1 MNRRVLVCLT
11 AVLFSLTVIAQQ
23 TPTANIPRQL
33 RFGGTVKS
41 ADGTPRTGVVGVMF
55 SLYTD
60 QQGGTALWTELQN
73 VQLDANGQYSV
84 LLGSQHAEGVPAE
97 VFTSNEARWLGIQ
110 VEAEPEQPRVLL
122 VSVPYALKA
131 GDAETL
137 GGKPLSSFLLN
148 PNPDA
153 TGVTTGTAT
162 TTQTT
167 SSGVKT
173 NSVNTS
179 SSGGTANYVAKWI
192 DASTLGNSLL
202 YDSGSKVGIGTATP
216 AFTLDV
222 VGGIEAV
229 SSAFPQFN
237 FKQTSGTAQ
246 EYRYQIDADG
256 AYRIYD
262 ITAGAPRFTMTQAG
276 KVGIGTT
283 TPGFSL
289 DVVGG
294 IEAVSSAFPQ
304 INFKQTAGTAQE
316 YRYQIDADGA
326 YRVYDIT
333 AGVPRFTLTQAGNVG
348 IGTSTPAAK
357 LEVNGSLLAGGIQAV
372 SGVFPQFNFKQTAG
386 TLQEF
391 RYQIDAD
398 GAFRIYDM
406 TAGALPR
413 FTVTQAGNIGIGN
426 SVPGQKLSV
435 AGAIESTSGGFKF
448 PDGSTQ
454 ASAATGGVTGVNA
467 SAGVNGSIG
476 SGLLTLTGDTTY
488 LQKRVTGTC
497 ATGSAMAVIGADG
510 SVSCNTVSGGGGS
523 LTLPFSGT
531 GADMPVQ
538 GVFKVTDTTNGPVN
552 SQTGGPPD
560 PNTIPAALL
569 GLATGTGITAGVVG
583 KATGPDGVGVV
594 ALNTSTVG
602 DEVPTMI
609 SWNQATSG
617 KATLFAGL
625 ASSPDA
631 RGIDLGFAVT
641 PSRGFIQAKVGPD
654 ANQTTVFFVDGGGTI
669 NTNGGINAV
678 GTIHSNTGFSG
689 PVKTFKIDDP
699 IAPADKW
706 LYHTSIESPD
716 MMNVYNGVIALD
728 ARGQAWVQLP
738 EYFEALNK
746 DFRYQ
751 LTAIGA
757 PGPNLFIAKEI
768 AGNRFRIAGG
778 KAHGKVSWQVTG
790 IRHDAWANAHRTPV
804 EEQKSAAERG
814 TYLSPELFG
823 HPGGSVGKIDTGVTN
838 ASPAP
843 GGENK

>member
-1 MNRRVLVCLT
+1 V
-11 AVLFSLTVIAQQ
+11 
-23 TPTANIPRQL
+23 
-33 RFGGTVKS
+33 
-41 ADGTPRTGVVGVMF
+41 
-55 SLYTD
+55 
-60 QQGGTALWTELQN
+60 
-73 VQLDANGQYSV
+73 
-84 LLGSQHAEGVPAE
+84 
-97 VFTSNEARWLGIQ
+97 
-110 VEAEPEQPRVLL
+110 
-122 VSVPYALKA
+122 
-131 GDAETL
+131 
-137 GGKPLSSFLLN
+137 LSSVQN
-148 PNPDA
+148 NNA
-153 TGVTTGTAT
+153 TGAIDNAYAFVAQAPVTTGPI
-162 TTQTT
+162 
-167 SSGVKT
+167 T
-173 NSVNTS
+173 NSYAFYAED
-179 SSGGTANYVAKWI
+179 ANSI
-192 DASTLGNSLL
+192 N
-202 YDSGSKVGIGTATP
+202 
-216 AFTLDV
+216 F
-222 VGGIEAV
+222 
-229 SSAFPQFN
+229 FN
-237 FKQTSGTAQ
+237 
-246 EYRYQIDADG
+246 
-256 AYRIYD
+256 
-262 ITAGAPRFTMTQAG
+262 G

-283 TPGFSL
+283 
-289 DVVGG
+289 
-294 IEAVSSAFPQ
+294 A
-304 INFKQTAGTAQE
+304 
-316 YRYQIDADGA
+316 
-326 YRVYDIT
+326 
-333 AGVPRFTLTQAGNVG
+333 
-348 IGTSTPAAK
+348 
-357 LEVNGSLLAGGIQAV
+357 
-372 SGVFPQFNFKQTAG
+372 
-386 TLQEF
+386 
-391 RYQIDAD
+391 
-398 GAFRIYDM
+398 
-406 TAGALPR
+406 
-413 FTVTQAGNIGIGN
+413 
-426 SVPGQKLSV
+426 PGQKLSV
-435 AGAIESTSGGFKF
+435 IGTIESTSGGFKF

-454 ASAATGGVTGVNA
+454 ASAATGGGVTGVNA
-467 SAGVNGSIG
+467 SAGITGSIG

-531 GADMPVQ
+531 GADSPPTTQ
-538 GVFKVTDTTNGPVN
+538 GVVRVTDTTNGPAN
-552 SQTGGPPD
+552 PQTGGPPD

-669 NTNGGINAV
+669 TTNGGINAV

-778 KAHGKVSWQVTG
+778 KPNAKVSWQVTG

-804 EEQKSAAERG
+804 EQEKSAEERG
-814 TYLSPELFG
+814 TYLVPELFG
-823 HPGGSVGKIDTGVTN
+823 QSGASVATTSIGQANGTSSGNGHK
-838 ASPAP
+838 
-843 GGENK
+843 